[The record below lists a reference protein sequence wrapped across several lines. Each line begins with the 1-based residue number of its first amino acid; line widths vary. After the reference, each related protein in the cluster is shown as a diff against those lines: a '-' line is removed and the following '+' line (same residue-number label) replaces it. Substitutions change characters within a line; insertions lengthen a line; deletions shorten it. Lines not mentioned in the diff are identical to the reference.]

1 MISYKKCCAA
11 CPGVID
17 IPKSKRTHEC
27 CLPKYVSGNLKISSI
42 KNTMIDY
49 SKNRQNHNIELNE
62 DYQELPQNYNRFA
75 MAKKL
80 HAENLKHQP
89 LPDKINDDVMKNFKL
104 KKSFHL
110 PLLNEQCKNSRCKS
124 NGCNKIE
131 SKYYC
136 DSILGYKKPETK
148 MDLAICWQTPVDPIY
163 DPPKPTHI
171 DGSEGGAAPAIFE
184 LIQGV
189 PKLRRD
195 YLRSHDDSKYH
206 EIYQR
211 NLLKKDKDKLL
222 HNNLQE
228 NQNNCQHRCKCT
240 NFMNTQK
247 STLRERSRSQYSVRN
262 DAIYENKKENDPR
275 LIKSAVGIALGME
288 SNNKRLLQKVDVP
301 RPKTPFA
308 KRSFSIETL
317 SPPFSVVNGS
327 RDTDYPEHWRLM
339 TVYQQS
345 YKNPRKYKSFF
356 HC

>member
-1 MISYKKCCAA
+1 M
-11 CPGVID
+11 ID
-17 IPKSKRTHEC
+17 ILKNKKTHEC

-42 KNTMIDY
+42 EKTMTDH
-49 SKNRQNHNIELNE
+49 SKNRKKHEIELNK
-62 DYQELPQNYNRFA
+62 DDLELSRSYDRFA

-89 LPDKINDDVMKNFKL
+89 LPDKVNDDVMK
-104 KKSFHL
+104 KSSYL
-110 PLLNEQCKNSRCKS
+110 PLLNEQCKNSRHKS
-124 NGCNKIE
+124 HDCNKIG

-163 DPPKPTHI
+163 EPLRPTHI

-184 LIQGV
+184 LIQGI
-189 PKLRRD
+189 PSKSRRD
-195 YLRSHDDSKYH
+195 RLRSYNDNKYR
-206 EIYQR
+206 ETSQ
-211 NLLKKDKDKLL
+211 DKLL
-222 HNNLQE
+222 DNNLEE
-228 NQNNCQHRCKCT
+228 NQNNCKHRCCKCA
-240 NFMNTQK
+240 NSMNKEK
-247 STLRERSRSQYSVRN
+247 STLRERSKSKYSIGN
-262 DAIYENKKENDPR
+262 GAICENKEKNDPR
-275 LIKSAVGIALGME
+275 LIRSAVGIALGME
-288 SNNKRLLQKVDVP
+288 SNDKRLLQKVDVP

-345 YKNPRKYKSFF
+345 YKNPRKYKGFF
-356 HC
+356 HR